1 MSVWQ
6 AKLIPVRI
14 FLSLKM
20 DFTVFIH
27 TFDSEYIPCL
37 IGDFL
42 RKILDIYI
50 YIYMIIFH

>member
-1 MSVWQ
+1 MHD

-37 IGDFL
+37 IGDFFE
-42 RKILDIYI
+42 KNT
-50 YIYMIIFH
+50 